1 MRIFL
6 TMPSIKP
13 PMKRKGIF
21 ATTTA
26 LVFLLSV
33 FSGIIRADIA
43 PERPFLHPLFSD
55 HAVLQ
60 RGMKVPVWGWTL
72 PGEQVTVSFA
82 GQTKKTKAD
91 ADGKWM
97 VRLDSMKA
105 SANPQVLTV
114 ASASHFASISDVL
127 VGDVWLCSGQSN
139 MEMGMGADNA
149 T

>member
-1 MRIFL
+1 MRIFQ

-60 RGMKVPVWGWTL
+60 RGMKVPVWGWTQ

-82 GQTKKTKAD
+82 GQTKKTTAD
-91 ADGKWM
+91 ADGKWL

-105 SANPQVLTV
+105 SANPEGLTV
-114 ASASHFASISDVL
+114 ASPSHFASRSECI
-127 VGDVWLCSGQSN
+127 GGGAWLCS
-139 MEMGMGADNA
+139 A
-149 T
+149 